1 MNGKYNGGKETLSNK
16 KTELIIIPM
25 PKHNKRAGMMIKRDS
40 KNNILFKDLFFD
52 PIARIM
58 RKSLTFSMIPPRW

>member
-1 MNGKYNGGKETLSNK
+1 MNGKYNGGKETRSNRK
-16 KTELIIIPM
+16 IELIIIPI

-40 KNNILFKDLFFD
+40 KNNIFFKDLFFE

-58 RKSLTFSMIPPRW
+58 RKSLAFSIIPPR